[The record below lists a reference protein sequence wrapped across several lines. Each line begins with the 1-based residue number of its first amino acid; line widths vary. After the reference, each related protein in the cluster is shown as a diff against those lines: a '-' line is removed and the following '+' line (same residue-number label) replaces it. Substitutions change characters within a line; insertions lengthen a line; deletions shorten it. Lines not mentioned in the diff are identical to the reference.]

1 MDLNYI
7 MDLNYKHICKYI
19 LMLVI
24 VTSSTYVIPTCGVL
38 QTHALYVGLIASTVF
53 ALLDICFPRYYE
65 KPETWKD
72 TDV

>member
-1 MDLNYI
+1 
-7 MDLNYKHICKYI
+7 
-19 LMLVI
+19 MLVV

-72 TDV
+72 PDV